1 MAGGTFRS
9 LKVFN
14 FRVWAAGSL
23 VSNIGSWMQRTA
35 QDWLVLT
42 ALTHNN
48 ASAVGIVVALQF
60 APQVLLLPV
69 TGYAADHFDKRK
81 LIFATQTAMGLL
93 ALALGILVV
102 TGLVRLWQVDI
113 FAFLLGCAAAFDMP
127 ARQAF
132 VSELVGEADL
142 GNALALNST
151 SFNAARMIGPAAAGL
166 LIAAVGTGAVF
177 LINAASFL
185 AVLASLVC
193 LRGDALHSRDRSER
207 RRGGLIEGFRYVWQR
222 GDLKTI
228 LLMLLVVGMFGLN
241 FPIFISTMAVSVF
254 HAGAGR
260 FGFLT
265 SMMALGSIAG
275 ALFTA
280 RRGNPNM
287 QILLVGAL
295 LFGLACGLA
304 ALTPTYIFFGLVLV
318 IVGFAVQTFTTSTNS
333 LVQLSIPPQMR
344 GRVLAILLAI
354 ALGGTPLG
362 APIIGWVADRL
373 GPRVALGLGAA
384 SGFVAAMIACA
395 YLVRYSSRPD
405 IRPDKAREA

>member
-1 MAGGTFRS
+1 MAGSTFRS

-48 ASAVGIVVALQF
+48 AAAVGIVVALQF
-60 APQVLLLPV
+60 APQVLLLPA

-93 ALALGILVV
+93 ALALGLLVV
-102 TGLVRLWQVDI
+102 TGFVRLWQVDI

-127 ARQAF
+127 VRQAF
-132 VSELVGEADL
+132 VSDLVGEADL
-142 GNALALNST
+142 GNAIALNST

-185 AVLASLVC
+185 AVLAALVC
-193 LRGDALHSRDRSER
+193 LRGDALHSRDRAEPR
-207 RRGGLIEGFRYVWQR
+207 RSGLIEGFRYVWQR
-222 GDLKTI
+222 GDLKAI

-304 ALTPTYIFFGLVLV
+304 ALTLTYIVFGLVLV

-333 LVQLSIPPQMR
+333 LVQLSIAPQMR

-362 APIIGWVADRL
+362 APIIGWVADRF
-373 GPRVALGLGAA
+373 GPRVALGVGAA
-384 SGFVAAMIACA
+384 SGFVAAMIACV

-405 IRPDKAREA
+405 IQPDKAREA